1 MLIDVPTLRA
11 WLSEGRVSVFDCRF
25 DLASAARGRECWLEG
40 HIPGAHHADLDQDL
54 AGPVTAGSGRHPLPT
69 PAAFADFLARSGWT
83 VGQPV
88 VAYDAQGGAF
98 AARLWWLMRYFGHD
112 CVTLLDGGWG
122 AWLEAGEPVQSGSS
136 APVPAAVPVLKPQPQ
151 MVIDVAALQ
160 AGLERGELALLDARD
175 ADRFQGKSEP
185 IDAVAGHV
193 PGACNRPFS
202 SNLAEGQRWRAAE
215 EIKAD
220 FEPLLARNGAAA
232 TVHMCGSGVTACHN
246 LFAMEYAQLPG
257 SRLYVGSWSEWI
269 RNSQRPVATGR

>member
-25 DLASAARGRECWLEG
+25 DLASTSRGRECWLEG

-54 AGPVTAGSGRHPLPT
+54 AGPMTANSGRHPLPS
-69 PAAFADFLARSGWT
+69 PAAFGDFLARSGW
-83 VGQPV
+83 VAGQPV

-112 CVTLLDGGWG
+112 CVSLLDGGWD
-122 AWLEAGEPVQSGSS
+122 AWLAAEGAVQSGLPTVAS
-136 APVPAAVPVLKPQPQ
+136 APPPALTPQPQ
-151 MVIDVAALQ
+151 MTIDAPTLQ
-160 AGLERGELALLDARD
+160 TGLERGALVLLDARD

-185 IDAVAGHV
+185 IDALAGHV

-202 SNLAEGQRWRAAE
+202 SNLTARQRWRPAE
-215 EIKAD
+215 QIKAD
-220 FEPLLARNGAAA
+220 LEPLLARKGPAA

-269 RNSQRPVATGR
+269 RDSQRPVATGR